1 MGNGRTQPLFHGVI
15 PTAQPNITER
25 KVPTM
30 TMLMSM
36 RDFFARGFNTL
47 TTPIKKAS
55 GNVKSTVGTVFDVPT
70 TINESY
76 SLKDSIKYMMPS
88 SVTEL
93 VLYLILVF
101 ILILFIKLLEYT
113 HIQTYIKTTS
123 RCYRNAMLSNYSADT
138 YVLKGY
144 TMDNIEIVKITYK
157 FKELD
162 QTIDITAPKG
172 TVLNKIK
179 IPLYNLKTR
188 ETDEIERTFYSEIDY
203 DLENEG
209 MIYEGYPELVKFM
222 QLSSTTFFEKKF
234 EQMKNL

>member
-1 MGNGRTQPLFHGVI
+1 MGNSQAAPFTDLFGS
-15 PTAQPNITER
+15 AQTSAAPAEVHVSAMRSSARVR
-25 KVPTM
+25 K
-30 TMLMSM
+30 
-36 RDFFARGFNTL
+36 FFATGFNTL
-47 TTPIKKAS
+47 MTPIKNAS
-55 GNVKSTVGTVFDVPT
+55 GTVFHVPENV
-70 TINESY
+70 NESY
-76 SLKDSIKYMMPS
+76 SLKDSIKYMIPS

-144 TMDNIEIVKITYK
+144 TLDNIEIVKITYK

-188 ETDEIERTFYSEIDY
+188 ETDEIERTFYSELDY